1 MSKHTLKHERR
12 KFNMNYSEEVLYKTV
27 DNLSR
32 QVAQLSVDKALL
44 AAQCDEL
51 LAKLQQYENDSV
63 SNNKA

>member
-1 MSKHTLKHERR
+1 
-12 KFNMNYSEEVLYKTV
+12 MNYSEEVLYKTV

-51 LAKLQQYENDSV
+51 LAKLQQYENNSV
-63 SNNKA
+63 SNAAN

>member
-1 MSKHTLKHERR
+1 MS
-12 KFNMNYSEEVLYKTV
+12 YSEEVLYKTV

-51 LAKLQQYENDSV
+51 HAKLQQYENNSE
-63 SNNKA
+63 SNDKA